1 MSAKSVIVCEFYG
14 RIPQEETKS
23 ARDYKITRE
32 HSFVSAEAWQHAN
45 EIATLYINEKLNAG
59 ALYPDLNSLAWI
71 LYEAGRMQ
79 GIKEQRKKVRRE

>member
-14 RIPQEETKS
+14 RTPQEETKS

-32 HSFVSAEAWQHAN
+32 HAFVSPEAWQHAN